1 MQAAQSMGHPSAC
14 TSSRGS
20 PNGRSKAPTHEP
32 GHLSQFEKADRE
44 AKRSRC
50 DSLTHPLFN
59 SPNANTMFFL
69 AFGALEKSHPTNDV
83 ERSTGTAACVT
94 RFHQVGGIPGSELTQ
109 ARPMME
115 AVAISSSSRASDTWP
130 DTEYGSSSGFSAYF
144 SRIEALMRVMLTSP
158 MVQPAKR
165 RSEIS
170 S

>member
-1 MQAAQSMGHPSAC
+1 MQVAQSVGHSSAC
-14 TSSRGS
+14 TNSRGS

-32 GHLSQFEKADRE
+32 GHSSRSENAERE

-50 DSLTHPLFN
+50 ESLTHPPFN

-83 ERSTGTAACVT
+83 KRSTGTATCIT
-94 RFHQVGGIPGSELTQ
+94 RFHHVGGIAESELPQ

-144 SRIEALMRVMLTSP
+144 SKIEALMRVMLTSP

>member
-1 MQAAQSMGHPSAC
+1 MQPAQSVGHPSDC
-14 TSSRGS
+14 TNSRGS
-20 PNGRSKAPTHEP
+20 PNGRSKAPTHEA
-32 GHLSQFEKADRE
+32 GHSSRSANAERE
-44 AKRSRC
+44 MNRSRC
-50 DSLTHPLFN
+50 DSLTHPPFN
-59 SPNANTMFFL
+59 SPNANTMVFL

-83 ERSTGTAACVT
+83 DRPTGTATCVT
-94 RFHQVGGIPGSELTQ
+94 RFHHMGGIAGFELTQ

-130 DTEYGSSSGFSAYF
+130 DTEYGSSSDFSAYF
-144 SRIEALMRVMLTSP
+144 SKIEALMRVMLTSP